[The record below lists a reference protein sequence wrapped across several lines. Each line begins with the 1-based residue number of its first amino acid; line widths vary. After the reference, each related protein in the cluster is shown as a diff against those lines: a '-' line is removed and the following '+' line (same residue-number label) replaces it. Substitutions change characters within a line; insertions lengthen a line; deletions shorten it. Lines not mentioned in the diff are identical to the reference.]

1 MSKANIL
8 VVDDQESIRHF
19 VSKAL
24 GDEGYAVQTTGSL
37 REAREALE
45 HEVPDLGIFD
55 LKLPDGSGIDLLRE
69 VKRAHGEL
77 PVILMTA
84 FGDDATRS
92 RAESMGALLFDKP
105 FELDDLRTAVVNLLN
120 VEKNPEGAGA

>member
-1 MSKANIL
+1 MRRLVAEALQMDGCDVFDVPDGRSLASAITRQIL
-8 VVDDQESIRHF
+8 SGNEAFDLIVADIRMPVYSGLDVVEAF
-19 VSKAL
+19 
-24 GDEGYAVQTTGSL
+24 
-37 REAREALE
+37 REA
-45 HEVPDLGIFD
+45 HCPT
-55 LKLPDGSGIDLLRE
+55 
-69 VKRAHGEL
+69 

-120 VEKNPEGAGA
+120 VEKKPEGAGA